1 MASQIV
7 AGLDGIDRALD
18 PGPSAD
24 RPYESEA
31 PALPRS
37 LIEALAA
44 LRGNA
49 CFLDNFGNFLSTI
62 SVG

>member
-7 AGLDGIDRALD
+7 AGLDGVDRALD

-24 RPYESEA
+24 RPYQSDT
-31 PALPRS
+31 PAVPHS

-49 CFLDNFGNFLSTI
+49 CFQQHPGNFFI
-62 SVG
+62 DY